1 MNNKKINSAIVI
13 GGGFGGIS
21 SALRLKKMGYD
32 VTLVDNNPML
42 GGRAQVYTDGIFKYD
57 AGPTVITAPILFD
70 ELFELFGKKRSDYI
84 EFLPVKPW
92 YKFIFSDGEY
102 LRYGGSIEETTEE
115 INRIS
120 PYDVD
125 GYKNLL
131 KFSKEI
137 FDIGYT
143 KLADQ
148 PFHKFKTMLKQIPH
162 LIRLK
167 SYLTVF
173 QLVSLFIKDGRLR
186 KALSFHPLLVGG
198 NPLETTSIYC
208 LIHYVE
214 REWGIWYAKGGT
226 GALVSALE
234 TLMIEENIKVIKNTS
249 VNRILFND
257 RIVCGIEVDSKSK
270 QIFSDI
276 VVCNGDPTYTYSN
289 LIDKSK
295 RKKWSNKRLSRLKQ
309 SMGLFVWYFSTSRTY
324 KNVEHHTIIM
334 GNKYKELLDDIYNKK
349 ILSDDLSLYL
359 HRPSATDPS
368 MSPDGYDS
376 FYVLA
381 PVPNNISGI
390 DWEKKSDEII
400 EQISNTLEKT
410 VLPNFKDSIVN
421 SKFVTPDTFE
431 NKFKTSYGSGFSI
444 APIFTQS
451 AWFRFHNKSEIK
463 NLFFTGAGTHP
474 GAGLPGVINSAKLL
488 EKVVPKVKYNDE

>member
-1 MNNKKINSAIVI
+1 MDNTTANSAIVI
-13 GGGFGGIS
+13 GGGFGGLA
-21 SALRLKKMGYD
+21 SALRLKKIGYD
-32 VTLVDNNPML
+32 VTLIDNNPML
-42 GGRAQVYTDGIFKYD
+42 GGRAQVYIDGIFKYD

-70 ELFELFGKKRSDYI
+70 ELFELFDKNRSDYV

-102 LRYGGSIEETTEE
+102 LNYGGSIDE
-115 INRIS
+115 ISNEIKRIS
-120 PYDVD
+120 PNDVD
-125 GYKNLL
+125 GYKALL

-148 PFHKFKTMLKQIPH
+148 PFHKFKIMLAQIPH

-167 SYLTVF
+167 SYLTVY
-173 QLVSLFIKDGRLR
+173 QLVSLFIKDERLR
-186 KALSFHPLLVGG
+186 KAFSFHPLLVGG

-214 REWGIWYAKGGT
+214 REWGIWFPKGGT
-226 GALVSALE
+226 GALVSAIE
-234 TLMIEENIKVIKNTS
+234 KLMIEEDIKIIKNTS
-249 VNRILFND
+249 VNRLLFNKD
-257 RIVCGIEVDSKSK
+257 KVCGVEIDNELK
-270 QIFSDI
+270 QLNSDI
-276 VVCNGDPTYTYSN
+276 VICNGDPTFTYTN

-309 SMGLFVWYFSTSRTY
+309 SMGLFVWYFSTSKTY
-324 KNVEHHTIIM
+324 DDVEHHTIVM
-334 GNKYKELLDDIYNKK
+334 GKKYKELLDDIYKRK

-359 HRPSATDPS
+359 HRPSATDKS
-368 MSPDGYDS
+368 MSPEGYDS

-390 DWEKKSDEII
+390 DWDMKSEEII
-400 EQISNTLEKT
+400 EQISNKLEKT
-410 VLPNFKDSIVN
+410 VLPDFKTSIVS

-444 APIFTQS
+444 APIFSQS

-474 GAGLPGVINSAKLL
+474 GAGLPGVVNSAKLL
-488 EKVVPKVKYNDE
+488 ERVVPKVKHND

>member
-1 MNNKKINSAIVI
+1 MTKKAIVV
-13 GGGFGGIS
+13 GSGFGGIAS
-21 SALRLKKMGYD
+21 SLRLKALGYD
-32 VTLVDNNPML
+32 VTLLEKLEQL
-42 GGRAQVYTDGIFKYD
+42 GGRARVFKKKGYTFD

-70 ELFELFGKKRSDYI
+70 ELFELFGKNRSDYV

-102 LRYGGSIEETTEE
+102 LNYGGSIDE
-115 INRIS
+115 ISNEIKRIS
-120 PYDVD
+120 SNDVD
-125 GYKNLL
+125 GYKALL

-148 PFHKFKTMLKQIPH
+148 PFHKFKTMLAQIPH

-167 SYLTVF
+167 SYLTVY
-173 QLVSLFIKDGRLR
+173 QLVSLFIKDERLR
-186 KALSFHPLLVGG
+186 KAFSFHPLLVGG

-214 REWGIWYAKGGT
+214 REWGIWFPKGGT
-226 GALVSALE
+226 GALVSAIE
-234 TLMIEENIKVIKNTS
+234 KLMIEEDIKIIKNTS
-249 VNRILFND
+249 VNRLLFNKD
-257 RIVCGIEVDSKSK
+257 KVCGVEIDNELK
-270 QIFSDI
+270 QLNSDI
-276 VVCNGDPTYTYSN
+276 VICNGDPTFTYSN

-309 SMGLFVWYFSTSRTY
+309 SMGLFVWYFSTSKTY
-324 KNVEHHTIIM
+324 DDVEHHTIVM
-334 GNKYKELLDDIYNKK
+334 GKKYKELLDDIYKRK

-359 HRPSATDPS
+359 HRPSATDKS
-368 MSPDGYDS
+368 MSPEGHDS

-390 DWEKKSDEII
+390 DWDNKSEEII
-400 EQISNTLEKT
+400 EQISSTLEKT
-410 VLPNFKDSIVN
+410 VLPDFKTSIVS

-444 APIFTQS
+444 APIFSQS

-474 GAGLPGVINSAKLL
+474 GAGLPGVVNSAKLL
-488 EKVVPKVKYNDE
+488 ERVVPKVKYND

>member
-1 MNNKKINSAIVI
+1 MNNTKVNSAIVI
-13 GGGFGGIS
+13 GGGFGGLS
-21 SALRLKKMGYD
+21 SALRLKKIGYD
-32 VTLVDNNPML
+32 VTIIDNNPML
-42 GGRAQVYTDGIFKYD
+42 GGRAQVYIDGIFKYD

-70 ELFELFGKKRSDYI
+70 ELFELFGKNRSDYV

-92 YKFIFSDGEY
+92 YKFIFSDGQY
-102 LRYGGSIEETTEE
+102 LNYGGSIDE
-115 INRIS
+115 ISNEIKRIS
-120 PYDVD
+120 PSDVD
-125 GYKNLL
+125 GYKDLL

-148 PFHKFKTMLKQIPH
+148 PFHRFKTMLAQIPH

-173 QLVSLFIKDGRLR
+173 QLVSLFIKDERLR
-186 KALSFHPLLVGG
+186 KAFSFHPLLVGG

-214 REWGIWYAKGGT
+214 REWGIWFPKGGT
-226 GALVSALE
+226 GALVSAIE
-234 TLMIEENIKVIKNTS
+234 KLMIEEDIKIMKDTS
-249 VNRILFND
+249 VSHLLFDND
-257 RIVCGIEVDSKSK
+257 KVCGVEIDDESKHLH
-270 QIFSDI
+270 SDI
-276 VVCNGDPTYTYSN
+276 VVCNGDPTFTYSN

-295 RKKWSNKRLSRLKQ
+295 RKKWTNKRLSRLKQ
-309 SMGLFVWYFSTSRTY
+309 SMGLFVWYFSTSKIY
-324 KNVEHHTIIM
+324 DDVEHHTIVM
-334 GNKYKELLDDIYNKK
+334 GNKYKELLDDIYKRK

-359 HRPSATDPS
+359 HRPSATDKS
-368 MSPDGYDS
+368 MSPEGHDS

-390 DWEKKSDEII
+390 DWKKKSEEII
-400 EQISNTLEKT
+400 EQISNTLEKK
-410 VLPNFKDSIVN
+410 VLPDFKNYIVS

-444 APIFTQS
+444 APIFSQS

-474 GAGLPGVINSAKLL
+474 GAGLPGVVNSAKLL
-488 EKVVPKVKYNDE
+488 ERIVPKVKHYD

>member
-1 MNNKKINSAIVI
+1 MDNITANSAIVI
-13 GGGFGGIS
+13 GGGFGGLA
-21 SALRLKKMGYD
+21 SALRLKKIGYD
-32 VTLVDNNPML
+32 VTLIDNNPML
-42 GGRAQVYTDGIFKYD
+42 GGRAQVYIDGIFKYD
-57 AGPTVITAPILFD
+57 AGPTVITAPVLFD
-70 ELFELFGKKRSDYI
+70 ELFELFGKNRSDYV

-102 LRYGGSIEETTEE
+102 LNYGGSIDE
-115 INRIS
+115 ISNEIKRIS
-120 PYDVD
+120 PNDVD
-125 GYKNLL
+125 GYKALL

-148 PFHKFKTMLKQIPH
+148 PFHKFKIMLAQIPH

-167 SYLTVF
+167 SYLTVY
-173 QLVSLFIKDGRLR
+173 QLVSLFIKDERLR
-186 KALSFHPLLVGG
+186 KAFSFHPLLVGG

-214 REWGIWYAKGGT
+214 REWGIWFPKGGT
-226 GALVSALE
+226 GALVSAIE
-234 TLMIEENIKVIKNTS
+234 KLMIEEDIKIIKNTS
-249 VNRILFND
+249 VNRLLFNKD
-257 RIVCGIEVDSKSK
+257 KVCGVEIDNELK
-270 QIFSDI
+270 QLNSDI
-276 VVCNGDPTYTYSN
+276 VICNGDPTFTYTN

-309 SMGLFVWYFSTSRTY
+309 SMGLFVWYFSTSKTY
-324 KNVEHHTIIM
+324 DDVEHHTIVM
-334 GNKYKELLDDIYNKK
+334 GKKYKELLDDIYKRK

-359 HRPSATDPS
+359 HRPSATDKS
-368 MSPDGYDS
+368 MSPEGHDS

-390 DWEKKSDEII
+390 DWDKKSEEII
-400 EQISNTLEKT
+400 EQISSTLEKT
-410 VLPNFKDSIVN
+410 VLPDFKTSIVS

-444 APIFTQS
+444 APIFSQS

-474 GAGLPGVINSAKLL
+474 GAGLPGVVNSAKLL
-488 EKVVPKVKYNDE
+488 ERVVPKVKHND